1 MQSMEIF
8 LLGRQ
13 GRTPRDPRD
22 EQVKSHQTTWLSP
35 FGVPGAHHTRFEHSL
50 GVSHVGGLMSDAVGL
65 EDFEKDVI
73 QVAGMLHD
81 VGHGP
86 IHILLS
92 TSYRAEGEK
101 IT

>member
-1 MQSMEIF
+1 
-8 LLGRQ
+8 
-13 GRTPRDPRD
+13 
-22 EQVKSHQTTWLSP
+22 
-35 FGVPGAHHTRFEHSL
+35 
-50 GVSHVGGLMSDAVGL
+50 MSDAVGL

-92 TSYRAEGEK
+92 TSSIAEGEK